1 MTKPEEFC
9 IFADHK
15 SEQQVPLSKLALV
28 KIGERIRNLRLS
40 SDLTQ
45 EELAERADLA
55 KSFISQLER
64 DQVSI
69 SLDNLLEI
77 LRVLN
82 IKVGDFFREVAE
94 EKVVYDHEERTGLI
108 DTGADK
114 FELLIPGG
122 TNRKMEAAHVELLPG
137 QQTYPV
143 KPFQGEAFGF
153 ILKGILTLR
162 FGGEK
167 HTAHVGDSFYF
178 SGEREH
184 ILENT
189 SRRPVEFI
197 WVTTPP
203 MF

>member
-1 MTKPEEFC
+1 M
-9 IFADHK
+9 
-15 SEQQVPLSKLALV
+15 
-28 KIGERIRNLRLS
+28 KIGERIRNLRLA

-69 SLDNLLEI
+69 AVDNLLQI
-77 LRVLN
+77 LTVLN
-82 IKVGDFFREVAE
+82 VTPAEFFQEEVR
-94 EKVVYDHEERTGLI
+94 EKVVYGEEDRTALVDMG
-108 DTGADK
+108 TEK

-122 TNRKMEAAHVELLPG
+122 TNRVMEAALITMRPG
-137 QQTYPV
+137 EKTYPM

-153 ILKGILTLR
+153 VLKGAVTLR
-162 FGGEK
+162 FGAEK
-167 HTAHVGDSFYF
+167 HQARAGESFYF

-184 ILENT
+184 VLENAGG
-189 SRRPVEFI
+189 RPAEFI
-197 WVTTPP
+197 WVTSPP

>member
-1 MTKPEEFC
+1 V
-9 IFADHK
+9 
-15 SEQQVPLSKLALV
+15 QV

-40 SDLTQ
+40 SNLTQ

-69 SLDNLLEI
+69 EVGNLLEI

-82 IKVGDFFREVAE
+82 VPPSEFFRAPAV
-94 EKVVYDHEERTGLI
+94 EKIVYDEQERTALE
-108 DTGADK
+108 DKGAAQ

-122 TNRKMEAAHVELLPG
+122 TNRQMEAALVTLLPG
-137 QQTYPV
+137 QATDPV

-153 ILKGILTLR
+153 VLKGSLTLR

-167 HTAHVGDSFYF
+167 HTAHKGDSFYF

-184 ILENT
+184 VLENT

>member
-1 MTKPEEFC
+1 
-9 IFADHK
+9 
-15 SEQQVPLSKLALV
+15 V
-28 KIGERIRNLRLS
+28 KIGERIRNLRLA

-69 SLDNLLEI
+69 SLDNLSEI

-82 IKVGDFFREVAE
+82 VSVSDFFRETAV
-94 EKVVYDHEERTGLI
+94 EKVVYETQERTALEE
-108 DTGADK
+108 TGAEK
-114 FELLIPGG
+114 LELLIPGG
-122 TNRKMEAAHVELLPG
+122 TNRKMEAALVELLPG
-137 QQTYPV
+137 QKTYPI

-178 SGEREH
+178 SGQREH
-184 ILENT
+184 VLENA
-189 SRRPVEFI
+189 SARPVEFL

>member
-1 MTKPEEFC
+1 M
-9 IFADHK
+9 
-15 SEQQVPLSKLALV
+15 